1 MTISQEKGRV
11 KYFAGFCGSLYK
23 PFMIMSRYTT
33 NENVPVVVYLFSY
46 DVGE

>member
-1 MTISQEKGRV
+1 MLV
-11 KYFAGFCGSLYK
+11 KPWILDRKQPYK